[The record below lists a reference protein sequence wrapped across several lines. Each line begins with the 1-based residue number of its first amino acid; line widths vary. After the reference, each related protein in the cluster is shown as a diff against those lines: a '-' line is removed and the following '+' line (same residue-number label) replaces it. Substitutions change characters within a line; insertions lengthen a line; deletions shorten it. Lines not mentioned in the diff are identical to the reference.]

1 MKKHFLSITAIALTA
16 GTLVFTGCSKDDVNA
31 PEVTLIG
38 GDVTINLQGTYTE
51 QGATA
56 TDDKDGAIT
65 PSMSGNVDVNKT
77 GVYVITY
84 SATDAAGNTGEATRN
99 VTVVNAAAAA
109 WEGTYSATEKD
120 ANPLYT
126 YTKPVTLTASTEVNN
141 RVYIDRLGDFAN
153 NKVYM
158 TITGNVIDIP
168 SQTTLKVGTGS
179 GCDVSDRTTKGS
191 GAKTATGF
199 TLTYDDAKV
208 NGCTGSRTGVAA
220 TFIKN

>member
-1 MKKHFLSITAIALTA
+1 MKKHLFSIAAIALTA
-16 GTLVFTGCSKDDVNA
+16 GTLVFTGCSKDDVTA
-31 PEVTLIG
+31 PEVSLVG

-65 PSMSGNVDVNKT
+65 PTVSGSVDVNKT

-99 VTVVNAAAAA
+99 VTVVNAAAA
-109 WEGTYSATEKD
+109 WEGTYNASETD
-120 ANPLYT
+120 ANGLYT
-126 YTKPVTLTASTEVNN
+126 YKNTVTVTASTEVNN
-141 RVYIDRLGDFAN
+141 RLYIDRLGDFAN

-158 TITGNVIDIP
+158 NVTGSVIDIP
-168 SQTTLKVGTGS
+168 SQTVLKVGTGS

-208 NGCTGSRTGVAA
+208 NGCTGSRTAVAA
-220 TFIKN
+220 TFIKK